1 MKLLLKLIFAF
12 FCLFSGLHSFGQLT
26 STNLP
31 IVIITTPAAITTT
44 QSQGSVSIIDNI
56 SGTNTPSD
64 PAKFV
69 GMIGINIR
77 GNATSPKPSYSIE
90 TWSAPTI
97 SLDTSLL
104 GMPSE
109 NDWVLLS
116 SYEDRSLMRSTLAFK
131 THDQMG
137 RYSPRMKYC
146 EVIVNSQY
154 QGIYTFGEKIKRD
167 SLRLDIAKLTN
178 IDNAGENLTG
188 GYIWRIDGNGA
199 GWTSAF
205 LPPFASTQTIN
216 FEYDYPSAT
225 DIIPAQEAYIKSYI
239 DSFEAAMNA
248 SNFQD
253 TALGWR
259 RFGAVNSFIDF
270 MIMQEVSK
278 NNEAYRKNTF
288 FFKDKSTKMRPGPL
302 WNFEL
307 AWKNTSDCNSAV
319 DTGWCY
325 NYGGVCGTSSKLPT
339 FWWNKLSTDAQ
350 FMEDLKCRYSQFR
363 KPGGA
368 LDTATLFHA
377 MDSINNY
384 LNLTG
389 AVNRNFTQYPIWGV
403 PLVNEPLPMAATYVE
418 EIDNMKK
425 FIKTRL
431 AWLDTKWITTSPLC
445 PSPVSVKNISKKT
458 TLSLY
463 PNPSSKTIQVVLQQ
477 TQANEFFKAEL
488 FNIQGSKVITQTGK
502 GDRFIM
508 NIQSLPQ
515 GIYVLHVRTKQGM
528 SSTKLIK
535 E

>member
-1 MKLLLKLIFAF
+1 MKLLLKFTCLS
-12 FCLFSGLHSFGQLT
+12 FCLLNGLFSYGQLT

-31 IVIITTPAAITTT
+31 IILITTPGAITNT
-44 QSQGSVSIIDNI
+44 QSQGNISIIDNI
-56 SGTNTPSD
+56 SGTNTPTD
-64 PAKFV
+64 PAKFS
-69 GMIGINIR
+69 GIIGISTR
-77 GNATSPKPSYSIE
+77 GNGTYPKSSYSIE

-116 SYEDRSLMRSTLAFK
+116 NYEDRSLLRSTLAFK
-131 THDQMG
+131 MHDQMG

-146 EVIVNSQY
+146 EVIVNNQY
-154 QGIYTFGEKIKRD
+154 QGIYTLGEKIKRD

-199 GWTSAF
+199 GWNSAF
-205 LPPFASTQTIN
+205 SPPFATTQIIN
-216 FEYDYPSAT
+216 FEYDYPSAA
-225 DIIPAQEAYIKSYI
+225 DIIPAQQAYIKSYV

-253 TALGWR
+253 TLLGWR

-307 AWKNTSDCNSAV
+307 AWKNTADCNSAV

-325 NYGGVCGTSSKLPT
+325 NYGGVCGTSGKLPT
-339 FWWNKLSTDAQ
+339 FWWSKLSTDAM
-350 FMEDLKCRYSQFR
+350 FMEDLKCRYSFFR
-363 KPGGA
+363 KPGNA
-368 LDTATLFHA
+368 LDTTVMFHA
-377 MDSINNY
+377 MDSINNL

-403 PLVNEPLPMAATYVE
+403 PLVNEPVPMAANYAE
-418 EIDNMKK
+418 EIKNMKQ
-425 FIKTRL
+425 FIKARL
-431 AWLDTKWITTSPLC
+431 TWLDSKWITTSPLC
-445 PSPVSVKNISKKT
+445 PAPVTVKNFNTKAS
-458 TLSLY
+458 LSMY
-463 PNPSSKTIQVVLQQ
+463 PNPANKLVQVILQQ
-477 TQANEFFKAEL
+477 TQSGEFFKADL
-488 FNIQGSKVITQTGK
+488 FNIQGRKVITQTGK
-502 GDRFIM
+502 GDRFNM
-508 NIQSLPQ
+508 NIESLPQ
-515 GIYVLHVRTKQGM
+515 GIYVLHVRTKNRM
-528 SSTKLIK
+528 SSSKLIK
-535 E
+535 D

>member
-1 MKLLLKLIFAF
+1 MKLLLKFTFLSLSLITT
-12 FCLFSGLHSFGQLT
+12 LISYGQLT

-31 IVIITTPAAITTT
+31 IVLITTPAAITTT
-44 QSQGSVSIIDNI
+44 QSQGSISIIDNI

-64 PAKFV
+64 PAKFT

-109 NDWVLLS
+109 NDWVLVS

-131 THDQMG
+131 MHDQMG
-137 RYSPRMKYC
+137 RYSSRMKYC
-146 EVIVNSQY
+146 EVIVNNQY

-178 IDNAGENLTG
+178 IDNSGENLTG

-225 DIIPAQEAYIKSYI
+225 DIIPAQEAYIKAYV

-253 TALGWR
+253 TSLGWR

-325 NYGGVCGTSSKLPT
+325 NYGGVCGNSGKLPT
-339 FWWNKLSTDAQ
+339 FWWSKLATDAMY
-350 FMEDLKCRYSQFR
+350 MEDLKCRYSQFR
-363 KPGGA
+363 KPGNA
-368 LDTATLFHA
+368 LDTTVMFHV
-377 MDSINNY
+377 MDSISNL

-403 PLVNEPLPMAATYVE
+403 PLVNEPLPMAANYAE
-418 EIDNMKK
+418 EIKNMKQ
-425 FIKTRL
+425 FIKARL

-445 PSPVSVKNISKKT
+445 PAPVSVKNISKKT

-463 PNPSSKTIQVVLQQ
+463 PNPASHIVQVILQQ
-477 TQANEFFKAEL
+477 TQPNEFFKADL
-488 FNIQGSKVITQTGK
+488 FNIQGSKVLSQTGK
-502 GDRFIM
+502 GDRFHI
-508 NIQSLPQ
+508 NLESLPK

-528 SSTKLIK
+528 SSSKLIK